1 MNEKVIE
8 FLTNC
13 LPALIAGLAC
23 ILTMFKVL
31 GGINEWKGSINAT
44 NLKQLDK
51 DMKNVIKKNQQLIQQ
66 NEEYKNEIVSL
77 KEEFKNMLTRINALA
92 EELQQASTEITY
104 EEAKGPTEEEGE

>member
-1 MNEKVIE
+1 MSEKAIE

-66 NEEYKNEIVSL
+66 NEEYKNELVSL
-77 KEEFKNMLTRINALA
+77 KEDFKNMLIRFNALA
-92 EELQQASTEITY
+92 EELQQASTEET
-104 EEAKGPTEEEGE
+104 EEKTEEQEEGE

>member
-1 MNEKVIE
+1 MSEKVIE

-66 NEEYKNEIVSL
+66 NEEYKKELVSL
-77 KEEFKNMLTRINALA
+77 KEDFKNMLIRMNALA
-92 EELQQASTEITY
+92 EELQQASK
-104 EEAKGPTEEEGE
+104 EETQEETQEEEGE